1 MSRALLAVALVLS
14 LWPAAAIAY
23 GMDRLLGDDGEPSVT
38 ARTTAT
44 SPKRAQAAARRTATA
59 ATPAPAAT
67 TTVTAPSA
75 GADPLAELNRLRE
88 ETADLIREL
97 EVSPAASGQPDA
109 ALAGRALD
117 VEAAI
122 VAWQEQHRYA
132 NADAKVYAALFA
144 DIASAAADF
153 ATAPTPEAKER
164 LDEALARHRRETLQ
178 EGT

>member
-1 MSRALLAVALVLS
+1 MSRALLAVAVVLS

-23 GMDRLLGDDGEPSVT
+23 GMDRLLRDGDDEPSVA

-44 SPKRAQAAARRTATA
+44 SPKRAQAAARRTANA

-67 TTVTAPSA
+67 TVTTPSA
-75 GADPLAELNRLRE
+75 DADPLTELNRLRD

-97 EVSPAASGQPDA
+97 EVSPAVSGRPDA
-109 ALAGRALD
+109 ALAAQALD

-132 NADAKVYAALFA
+132 NADARVFAALFA
-144 DIASAAADF
+144 EIASAAADF
-153 ATAPTPEAKER
+153 ATAPTPEAKAR

>member
-23 GMDRLLGDDGEPSVT
+23 GMDQLLGDDEPSVAT
-38 ARTTAT
+38 RTTAT
-44 SPKRAQAAARRTATA
+44 SPKRAEAAARRTATTA
-59 ATPAPAAT
+59 APAPAT
-67 TTVTAPSA
+67 TAATAPPA

-109 ALAGRALD
+109 ALAGQALE